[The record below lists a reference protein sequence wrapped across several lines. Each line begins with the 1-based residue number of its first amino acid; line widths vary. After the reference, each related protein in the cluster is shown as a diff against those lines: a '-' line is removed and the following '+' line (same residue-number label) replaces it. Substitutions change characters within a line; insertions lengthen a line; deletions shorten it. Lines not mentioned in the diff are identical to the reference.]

1 MSEPVNVTRAALVK
15 LLDAVRY
22 PNPDDPGDPSPPWWG
37 PYGPIGPV
45 IGRVLRSLSWVLLN
59 PQPLPPRD
67 IGAVQ
72 KILGRSRT
80 STSARREEVV
90 YGNARRLGFGVLL
103 ILVMIA
109 LSVWLLRRRTREEI
123 APAVPVE
130 PEEEAVLLEEEV
142 VVVPPGPPSAEDV
155 VTPIEDPPPLG
166 EERPPGAY

>member
-1 MSEPVNVTRAALVK
+1 MNEPVNVTRAALVK
-15 LLDAVRY
+15 LLDAMRY
-22 PNPDDPGDPSPPWWG
+22 PNPDDPGDPRPPWG

-45 IGRVLRSLSWVLLN
+45 IGRVLRGLSWVLLN

-67 IGAVQ
+67 RGALQ
-72 KILGRSRT
+72 KVLRRSRT
-80 STSARREEVV
+80 STSSRREEVV

-103 ILVMIA
+103 ILVMIS

-130 PEEEAVLLEEEV
+130 PEEEAVLLEEEG

-155 VTPIEDPPPLG
+155 VTPIEDPPPPG